1 MKGDCKMRKRY
12 ELSSGKVVKLTEKEV
27 QILQENFKRDFGGPF
42 TQSALRLKDNSHIG
56 DLFDDFL
63 EKEDKIH
70 ELISKLVSEETKVQD
85 KIFLIKHEVSEKLS
99 SVELGYVDYYP
110 GVKVWVDLETC
121 NRELEEVNK
130 AKNSDSYLMSDIKEL
145 EDELTTIN
153 ENIAYETKMF
163 NYRLEADYAELQ
175 NLCNDILKSQK
186 RSTKNKEKDDDGNQL
201 AN

>member
-1 MKGDCKMRKRY
+1 MRKQY

-42 TQSALRLKDNSHIG
+42 TQSALRLRGNYHLG

-63 EKEDKIH
+63 KKEDKIH

-85 KIFLIKHEVSEKLS
+85 KIFLIKYEVSEKLS
-99 SVELGYVDYYP
+99 SVELGYGDCYP
-110 GVKVWVDLETC
+110 DVKVWVDLETC

-153 ENIAYETKMF
+153 ENIAYETDMF
-163 NYRLEADYAELQ
+163 NSRLEADYAELQ

>member
-1 MKGDCKMRKRY
+1 MRKQY

-42 TQSALRLKDNSHIG
+42 TQSALRLRDNYHLG
-56 DLFDDFL
+56 NLFRDFL
-63 EKEDKIH
+63 KKEDKIH
-70 ELISKLVSEETKVQD
+70 ELISKLVSEETRVQD
-85 KIFLIKHEVSEKLS
+85 KIFLIKYEVSEKLS
-99 SVELGYVDYYP
+99 SVELGFGDCYP
-110 GVKVWVDLETC
+110 DVKVWVDLETC

-153 ENIAYETKMF
+153 ENIAYETDMF
-163 NYRLEADYAELQ
+163 NSRLEADYAELQ

>member
-1 MKGDCKMRKRY
+1 MKGDCKMRKQY

-42 TQSALRLKDNSHIG
+42 TQSALRLRGNYHLG

-63 EKEDKIH
+63 KKEDKIH

-85 KIFLIKHEVSEKLS
+85 KIFLIKYEVSEKLS
-99 SVELGYVDYYP
+99 SVELGYGDCYP
-110 GVKVWVDLETC
+110 DVKVWVDLETC

-153 ENIAYETKMF
+153 ENIAYETDMF
-163 NYRLEADYAELQ
+163 NSRLEADYAELQ

>member
-1 MKGDCKMRKRY
+1 M
-12 ELSSGKVVKLTEKEV
+12 
-27 QILQENFKRDFGGPF
+27 
-42 TQSALRLKDNSHIG
+42 KDNSHIG